1 MSGVTN
7 NKTTSSYSSSKTVN
21 LAFTAMMT
29 AVVCVLGP
37 IAIQLPVSPVPV
49 SLGTLGLY
57 TVIYILG
64 QKKAMLSCT
73 LYLLIGLAGAPVF
86 TGFTGGIA
94 KLFGPT
100 GGYLIGYLPMAAL
113 IGFFLHKF
121 DKKWL
126 QFIGYLLGTAVLYSF
141 GTLWLS
147 VMNDIRFI
155 DALWLGVIP
164 FIPGDIAKIIIAMI
178 LGPLVRK
185 ALNRADLMTE
195 GDSF

>member
-1 MSGVTN
+1 MSEIAN
-7 NKTTSSYSSSKTVN
+7 NKTTPSYSSSKTVN
-21 LAFTAMMT
+21 LVFIAMMT

-37 IAIQLPVSPVPV
+37 IAIQIPISPVPI

-64 QKKAMLSCT
+64 WKKALASCA
-73 LYLLIGLAGAPVF
+73 LYLLIGLTGAPVF

-113 IGFFLHKF
+113 IGFFLKKF
-121 DKKWL
+121 KKKWL
-126 QFIGYLLGTAVLYSF
+126 QFIGYILGTAVLYTF
-141 GTLWLS
+141 GTIWLAI
-147 VMNDIRFI
+147 MNDIRFI
-155 DALWLGVIP
+155 DALWAGVIP
-164 FIPGDIAKIIIAMI
+164 FIPGDIAKIMIAMI

-185 ALNRADLMTE
+185 ALNRASLMME
-195 GDSF
+195 DDSF

>member
-1 MSGVTN
+1 MSEITN
-7 NKTTSSYSSSKTVN
+7 NQATPSYSSRKTVN
-21 LAFTAMMT
+21 LVFIAMMT

-37 IAIQLPVSPVPV
+37 IAIQIPVSPVPI

-64 QKKAMLSCT
+64 SKRALISCA

-113 IGFFLHKF
+113 IGFFLKKF
-121 DKKWL
+121 NQKWL
-126 QFIGYLLGTAVLYSF
+126 QFTGYILGTAVLYAF
-141 GTLWLS
+141 GTIWLAI
-147 VMNDIRFI
+147 MNDIRFI
-155 DALWLGVIP
+155 DALWAGVIP

-185 ALNRADLMTE
+185 SLNRADLMTE